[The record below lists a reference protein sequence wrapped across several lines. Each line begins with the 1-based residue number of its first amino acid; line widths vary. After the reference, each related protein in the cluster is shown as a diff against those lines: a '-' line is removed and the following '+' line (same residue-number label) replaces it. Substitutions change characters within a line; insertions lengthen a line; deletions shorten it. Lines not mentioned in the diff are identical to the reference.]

1 MTTGPSRTSF
11 IGSRQGLPASSAI
24 SERVPALKNA
34 VRRRF
39 TVDVRWSAHGIASR
53 AVVAGSEQLDDLP
66 VFLVSRIVSELH
78 RHVLVTLGVQPQ
90 LFDHPQPPWRV
101 DTTVNEEVEVAVQ
114 RNDLVG
120 LLALVGDVDPVED
133 IAEQLEVAFGA
144 GACAAN
150 GLALQLDPQL
160 VEVFEVGDRQRRH
173 PRAPVVAEDD
183 ETFGFE
189 NPQRLAHRDEAG
201 AAPLGDCLREQL
213 RVVRVLAAD
222 DAAAEVLH
230 DVMDGAVPVTA
241 ACCGG
246 GVYLRLRGPN
256 HGWYIIQL

>member
-1 MTTGPSRTSF
+1 MRKWKSRFNATTLSASWRWLAMWILSRTSPSN
-11 IGSRQGLPASSAI
+11 SRS
-24 SERVPALKNA
+24 RV
-34 VRRRF
+34 
-39 TVDVRWSAHGIASR
+39 
-53 AVVAGSEQLDDLP
+53 
-66 VFLVSRIVSELH
+66 
-78 RHVLVTLGVQPQ
+78 
-90 LFDHPQPPWRV
+90 
-101 DTTVNEEVEVAVQ
+101 
-114 RNDLVG
+114 
-120 LLALVGDVDPVED
+120 
-133 IAEQLEVAFGA
+133 GA

-150 GLALQLDPQL
+150 GLALELDPQL

-189 NPQRLAHRDEAG
+189 DPQRLADRDEAG

-222 DAAAEVLH
+222 DAAAEVLY

-241 ACCGG
+241 ACGG
-246 GVYLRLRGPN
+246 DGVYLRLRGPN